1 MKILILNLS
10 GGRKGCVFP
19 NKINL
24 KKFKK
29 LFPENDKLI
38 DDYEI
43 DYNCMIQTRA
53 TDFDDTLHLYI
64 ANMPRIALY
73 TTPRDV
79 IKLVNN
85 ITELDPQKAFVEF
98 DVALDVIA
106 NELQGIDAILANSAN
121 YNKVL
126 NNDKEFIEMIR
137 DRYNVDFNNMF
148 CSAEI
153 DLD

>member
-1 MKILILNLS
+1 MKILILNLPS
-10 GGRKGCVFP
+10 DRKGCIFP
-19 NKINL
+19 GKVNL

-53 TDFDDTLHLYI
+53 TDFDDMLHLYV
-64 ANMPRIALY
+64 ANMPRIALL

-79 IKLVNN
+79 IKLANN
-85 ITELDPQKAFVEF
+85 ITKLDPQKAFIEF
-98 DVALDVIA
+98 DVVLDVIA
-106 NELQGIDAILANSAN
+106 NELQGIDSILANSTN

-137 DRYNVDFNNMF
+137 DKYNVDFNNMF
-148 CSAEI
+148 YSAEI